1 MMRMEIV
8 FPGNRKIAAK
18 FRDFEVMTDQPVSQG
33 GNNTAPAP
41 FELFLA
47 SLGTCAGIFVKSF
60 CLQRNLSTDD
70 MKIIQ
75 EVERGSEKRLLGKIK
90 LEIQVPPDFPE
101 QYKPALINT
110 ANLCSV
116 KKVIQN
122 PPDFEIQVKTVLP
135 DGA

>member
-1 MMRMEIV
+1 MMRMEII

-18 FRDFEVMTDQPVSQG
+18 FREFEFMTDQPVSQG
-33 GNNTAPAP
+33 GDNTAPAP

-47 SLGTCAGIFVKSF
+47 SLGTCAGIFIKSF
-60 CLQRNLSTDD
+60 CLQRNLSTDG

-75 EVERGSEKRLLGKIK
+75 EVEQGSEKGLLGKIK
-90 LEIQVPPDFPE
+90 LEIQVPPDFPA

-122 PPDFEIQVKTVLP
+122 PLDFEIQVKTVRP
-135 DGA
+135 EGV